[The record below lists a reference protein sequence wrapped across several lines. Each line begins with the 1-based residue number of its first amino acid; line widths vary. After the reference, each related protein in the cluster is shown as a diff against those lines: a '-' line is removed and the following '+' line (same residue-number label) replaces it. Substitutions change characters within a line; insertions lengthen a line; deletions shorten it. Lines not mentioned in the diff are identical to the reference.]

1 MGAKWHD
8 TVVGFSRSCLVVGVT
23 TVVVVVVG
31 LFDGSN
37 RRVRPRQTPVSVF
50 SLPFFSAEDDSRPST
65 PHCAY
70 PI

>member
-31 LFDGSN
+31 LFAFLMALIGASVL
-37 RRVRPRQTPVSVF
+37 VRHQSQSF
-50 SLPFFSAEDDSRPST
+50 LFLFL
-65 PHCAY
+65 
-70 PI
+70 